1 MRYKLLAIDLDGTL
15 LAKGGSVSARNKAA
29 ITAAREAGMRVVV
42 CTGRGLKESKE
53 ALDAIGRVDPVVTAG
68 GSIIADPHTGET
80 IHRFAIDSGIVH
92 DTIDLLHEFKYP
104 ALVLKDPVATGY
116 DYFVAHGAEQHP
128 LDPVTKWWFDKMNVQ
143 VRTGEHSH
151 HDEHPE
157 HTVRVGACGLASH
170 LDEVMES
177 LTQSVGDRAVMHH
190 FPAVV
195 APEHASRLPSGDKL
209 HILEMFHVDANKWS
223 AISLLSNRW
232 GVQPS
237 EIVAIG
243 DEINDLSMIS
253 GAGLGIAMGNAI
265 EAIKSAAKRTTLAN
279 HEDGV
284 AHALDRVIGGE
295 W

>member
-1 MRYKLLAIDLDGTL
+1 MRFKLLAIDLDGTL
-15 LAKGGSVSARNKAA
+15 LAKGGSVSARNRAA
-29 ITAAREAGMRVVV
+29 IDSARAAGMRVVV

-68 GSIIADPHTGET
+68 GSIIADPHTSET
-80 IHRFAIDSGIVH
+80 IHRFAIDRDIVH

-104 ALVLKDPVATGY
+104 ALVLKDPVAAGY

-128 LDPVTKWWFDKMNVQ
+128 LDPVTEWWFEKMNVH

-170 LDEVMES
+170 LDDVMSS
-177 LTQSVGDRAVMHH
+177 LAKSVGDRAVMHH

-195 APEHASRLPSGDKL
+195 APEHASRLPSGDTL

-223 AISLLSNRW
+223 AVSMLAGKW
-232 GVQPS
+232 GIEPS
-237 EIVAIG
+237 QVVAIG
-243 DEINDLSMIS
+243 DEINDMSMIS
-253 GAGLGIAMGNAI
+253 NAGLGIAMGNAI
-265 EAIKSAAKRTTLAN
+265 PAIKAAAKRTTLAN

-284 AHALDRVIGGE
+284 AHALDRVLGGE